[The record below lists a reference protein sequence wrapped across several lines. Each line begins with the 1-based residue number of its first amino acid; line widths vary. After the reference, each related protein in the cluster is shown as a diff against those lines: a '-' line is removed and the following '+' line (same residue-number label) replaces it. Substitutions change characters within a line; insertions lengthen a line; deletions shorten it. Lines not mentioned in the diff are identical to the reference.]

1 MIDVARALVKSKC
14 QLKYSIIFVA
24 FDKEEVDMVMVMV
37 MVMVIMLMVVE
48 KTTTIL
54 VL

>member
-14 QLKYSIIFVA
+14 KLKYSIIFVA
-24 FDKEEVDMVMVMV
+24 FDKEEVDMM
-37 MVMVIMLMVVE
+37 MVMVIMLMVVD
-48 KTTTIL
+48 KTMMIL

>member
-24 FDKEEVDMVMVMV
+24 FDKEEVDMVMM

>member
-37 MVMVIMLMVVE
+37 MVIMLMVVE